1 MNQRVKSL
9 IVKATYLI
17 AWIAGAF
24 TVYDPTL
31 IDTAVQSGEV
41 GFVPVFEYIRYTYP
55 VLLILIFC
63 FPVCTT
69 KAEFE
74 KTLDQYGRVLAVIS
88 FAFLAPAS
96 FVGIFGFI
104 ISPILFLNWL
114 FVIKLG
120 VDGFTVLLGS
130 VILTV
135 VSIYVAASIINKR

>member
-17 AWIAGAF
+17 VWIAGAF

-63 FPVCTT
+63 FPVCTA

-74 KTLDQYGRVLAVIS
+74 KTLDQYGRVLAVLS

-96 FVGIFGFI
+96 FIGILGFI
-104 ISPILFLNWL
+104 ISPIL
-114 FVIKLG
+114 
-120 VDGFTVLLGS
+120 LLS
-130 VILTV
+130 WE
-135 VSIYVAASIINKR
+135 

>member
-55 VLLILIFC
+55 VLLILIFL
-63 FPVCTT
+63 FPVYAT
-69 KAEFE
+69 KAEFANA
-74 KTLDQYGRVLAVIS
+74 LDQYGRILAALS
-88 FAFLAPAS
+88 FVFLAPAS
-96 FVGIFGFI
+96 FIGILSFI
-104 ISPILFLNWL
+104 VSPILVLHWL

-120 VDGFTVLLGS
+120 VDGVTFFLGS
-130 VILTV
+130 LWVSALT
-135 VSIYVAASIINKR
+135 IIVAVNLMNKR